1 LLLGPGLTAAAV
13 LLRWSCNKRWQQE
26 DAIMTAF
33 LFPGQGSQYV
43 GMAGNVVGPMLTRR
57 LFERASDVLGL
68 DLWNLVEAG
77 DEAALTRTEN
87 TQPAL
92 FATEMAWVEAL
103 ASRGM
108 VCDVAAGHSLGEFS
122 ALCCAGV
129 FTFEDGIRL
138 VRRRGEIMTRAAS
151 RSPGTMAAVIGLDEN
166 DLQHVLAEGRLAGIV
181 EAANYNA
188 SDQTVV
194 SGEMAAVDRVIGAVK
209 AIGRGRAIKLRVSAP
224 FHSSIMADGAAE
236 FKAVL
241 HGVAFFRPRFP
252 VVNNV
257 AALSEDDPEAIR
269 EFLVA
274 QFRSPVQWVRTMETL
289 QSMGVSEY
297 LEVGPKGVL
306 TALGRKAVPRGNV
319 RAVEEEKWQ

>member
-1 LLLGPGLTAAAV
+1 M
-13 LLRWSCNKRWQQE
+13 
-26 DAIMTAF
+26 IAF

-43 GMAGNVVGPMLTRR
+43 GMAGRVVDPILTRR
-57 LFERASDVLGL
+57 LFGQASDVLGL

-77 DEAALTRTEN
+77 DEATLTRTEN

-92 FATEMAWVEAL
+92 FATEMAWVQAL

-108 VCDVAAGHSLGEFS
+108 GCNVAAGHSLGELS

-138 VRRRGEIMTRAAS
+138 VRQRGEIMARAVS
-151 RSPGTMAAVIGLDEN
+151 GSPGTMAAIVGLDDN
-166 DLQHVLAEGRLAGIV
+166 DLQCVLAEGRRAGIV

-209 AIGRGRAIKLRVSAP
+209 EIGRGRAIKLRVGAP
-224 FHSSIMADGAAE
+224 FHSSIMVGGAAE
-236 FKAVL
+236 FATVV
-241 HGVAFFRPRFP
+241 HDIPFSRPRFP

-257 AALSEDDPEAIR
+257 AAVPEDNPETIK
-269 EFLVA
+269 ECLVA
-274 QFRSPVQWVRTMETL
+274 QFKSPVQWVRTMETL
-289 QSMGVSEY
+289 QRMGASEY

-306 TALGRKAVPRGNV
+306 TALGRKAIPEGNV
-319 RAVEEEKWQ
+319 RAVEEETWQ

>member
-1 LLLGPGLTAAAV
+1 
-13 LLRWSCNKRWQQE
+13 
-26 DAIMTAF
+26 MMAF

-43 GMAGNVVGPMLTRR
+43 GMAGKVIDLMVVHR

-68 DLWNLVEAG
+68 NLWDIVETG

-108 VCDVAAGHSLGEFS
+108 ACDAAAGHSLGEFS

-138 VRRRGEIMTRAAS
+138 VRRRGEIMARAAS
-151 RSPGTMAAVIGLDEN
+151 HSPGTMAAIVGLDDN
-166 DLQHVLAEGRLAGIV
+166 DLQSVLAEGRRSGIV

-188 SDQTVV
+188 CDQTVV
-194 SGEMAAVDRVIGAVK
+194 SGEIAAVDGVIGAVK
-209 AIGRGRAIKLRVSAP
+209 ALGRGRAIKLRVGAP
-224 FHSSIMADGAAE
+224 FHSSIMAGSAAE
-236 FKAVL
+236 FEAALRDVT
-241 HGVAFFRPRFP
+241 FSRPHFP

-257 AALSEDDPEAIR
+257 AARSEDDPETIR
-269 EFLVA
+269 ECLVA
-274 QFRSPVQWVRTMETL
+274 QFKSPVQWMHTMEML
-289 QSMGVSEY
+289 QGMGVTEY
-297 LEVGPKGVL
+297 VEVGPKAVL
-306 TALGRKAVPRGNV
+306 AALGRKAVPGGNV

>member
-1 LLLGPGLTAAAV
+1 
-13 LLRWSCNKRWQQE
+13 
-26 DAIMTAF
+26 
-33 LFPGQGSQYV
+33 
-43 GMAGNVVGPMLTRR
+43 MAGNVVDLMLAQR

-68 DLWNLVEAG
+68 NLWDIVETG

-92 FATEMAWVEAL
+92 FATEMAWVEVL

-108 VCDVAAGHSLGEFS
+108 TCDVAAGHSLGEFS

-138 VRRRGEIMTRAAS
+138 VRRRGEIMARAAS
-151 RSPGTMAAVIGLDEN
+151 RSPGTMAAVVGLDDN
-166 DLQHVLAEGRLAGIV
+166 DLQTVLAEGRRSGVV

-194 SGEMAAVDRVIGAVK
+194 SGEIAAVDGVIGAVK
-209 AIGRGRAIKLRVSAP
+209 ALGRGRAIKLRVGAP
-224 FHSSIMADGAAE
+224 FHSSIMAGSAAE
-236 FKAVL
+236 FEAALRDVT
-241 HGVAFFRPRFP
+241 FFRPHFP

-257 AALSEDDPEAIR
+257 AARSEDDPKTIR
-269 EFLVA
+269 ECLVA
-274 QFRSPVQWVRTMETL
+274 QFRSPVQWVHTMETL
-289 QSMGVSEY
+289 QSMGVTEY
-297 LEVGPKGVL
+297 VEVGPKAVL
-306 TALGRKAVPRGNV
+306 TALGRKAVPGGSV

>member
-1 LLLGPGLTAAAV
+1 M
-13 LLRWSCNKRWQQE
+13 
-26 DAIMTAF
+26 IAF

-43 GMAGNVVGPMLTRR
+43 GMAGKVVDPILTRR
-57 LFERASDVLGL
+57 LFGQASDVLGL

-77 DEAALTRTEN
+77 DEAVLTRTEN

-92 FATEMAWVEAL
+92 FVAEMAWVEAL

-108 VCDVAAGHSLGEFS
+108 GCDVAAGHSLGEFS

-138 VRRRGEIMTRAAS
+138 VRRRGEIMARAAS
-151 RSPGTMAAVIGLDEN
+151 GSPGTMAAVVGLDDK
-166 DLQHVLAEGRLAGIV
+166 DLQRVLAEGRRSGIV

-188 SDQTVV
+188 FDQTVV

-209 AIGRGRAIKLRVSAP
+209 EIGRGRAIKLRVGAP
-224 FHSSIMADGAAE
+224 FHSSIMAGGAAE
-236 FKAVL
+236 FEAVV
-241 HGVAFFRPRFP
+241 HDIPFSRPRFP

-257 AALSEDDPEAIR
+257 AAVSEDDPETIR
-269 EFLVA
+269 ECLVA
-274 QFRSPVQWVRTMETL
+274 QFKSPVQWVRTMETL
-289 QSMGVSEY
+289 QRMGASEY

-306 TALGRKAVPRGNV
+306 TALGRKAVPGGNV
-319 RAVEEEKWQ
+319 RAVEDEIWQ

>member
-1 LLLGPGLTAAAV
+1 
-13 LLRWSCNKRWQQE
+13 
-26 DAIMTAF
+26 
-33 LFPGQGSQYV
+33 
-43 GMAGNVVGPMLTRR
+43 MAGKVIDLMVVHR

-68 DLWNLVEAG
+68 NLWDIVETG

-108 VCDVAAGHSLGEFS
+108 ACDAAAGHSLGEFS

-138 VRRRGEIMTRAAS
+138 VRRRGEIMARAAS
-151 RSPGTMAAVIGLDEN
+151 HSPGTMAAIVGLDDN
-166 DLQHVLAEGRLAGIV
+166 DLQSVLAEGRRSGIV

-188 SDQTVV
+188 CDQTVV
-194 SGEMAAVDRVIGAVK
+194 SGEIAAVDGVIGAVK
-209 AIGRGRAIKLRVSAP
+209 ALGRGRAIKLRVGAP
-224 FHSSIMADGAAE
+224 FHSSIMAGSAAE
-236 FKAVL
+236 FEAALRDVT
-241 HGVAFFRPRFP
+241 FSRPHFP

-257 AALSEDDPEAIR
+257 AARSEDDPETIR
-269 EFLVA
+269 ECLVA
-274 QFRSPVQWVRTMETL
+274 QFKSPVQWMHTMEML
-289 QSMGVSEY
+289 QSMGVTEY
-297 LEVGPKGVL
+297 VEVGPKAVL
-306 TALGRKAVPRGNV
+306 AALGRKAVHGGNV

>member
-1 LLLGPGLTAAAV
+1 
-13 LLRWSCNKRWQQE
+13 
-26 DAIMTAF
+26 MTAF

-43 GMAGNVVGPMLTRR
+43 GMAGKVVDPIRTRR

-68 DLWNLVEAG
+68 DLWDIVEAG

-92 FATEMAWVEAL
+92 FATEMAWVETL
-103 ASRGM
+103 AGRGI

-138 VRRRGEIMTRAAS
+138 VRHRGEIMARAAS
-151 RSPGTMAAVIGLDEN
+151 RSPGTMAAIIGLDDN
-166 DLQHVLAEGRLAGIV
+166 DLQRVLAEGRRSGIV

-194 SGEMAAVDRVIGAVK
+194 SGEIAAVDRVIGAVK
-209 AIGRGRAIKLRVSAP
+209 AMGKGRAIRLRVSAP
-224 FHSSIMADGAAE
+224 FHSSIMAEHAAE
-236 FKAVL
+236 FEAVL
-241 HGVAFFRPRFP
+241 HNVVFVRPRFP

-257 AALSEDDPEAIR
+257 AARSEDDPEAIR
-269 EFLVA
+269 ECLVA
-274 QFRSPVQWVRTMETL
+274 QFRSPVQWVRTMAAL

-297 LEVGPKGVL
+297 LEVGPKSVL
-306 TALGRKAVPRGNV
+306 TALGRKAVPGGNV

>member
-1 LLLGPGLTAAAV
+1 
-13 LLRWSCNKRWQQE
+13 
-26 DAIMTAF
+26 MTAF

-43 GMAGNVVGPMLTRR
+43 GMAGNVVDPMLARR

-68 DLWNLVEAG
+68 DLWDIVEAG

-92 FATEMAWVEAL
+92 FATEMAWVDAL

-138 VRRRGEIMTRAAS
+138 VRRRGEIMAKAAS
-151 RSPGTMAAVIGLDEN
+151 HSPGTMAAVVGLDDD
-166 DLQHVLAEGRLAGIV
+166 DLQSVLAEGRRSGIV

-194 SGEMAAVDRVIGAVK
+194 SGETAAVDSVIGAVK
-209 AIGRGRAIKLRVSAP
+209 TLGRGRAIKLRVSAP
-224 FHSSIMADGAAE
+224 FHSSIMADSAAE
-236 FKAVL
+236 FETVL
-241 HGVAFFRPRFP
+241 HDVMFSRPHFP

-269 EFLVA
+269 EYLVA
-274 QFRSPVQWVRTMETL
+274 QFKSPVQWVHTMETL
-289 QSMGVSEY
+289 QRMGATEY

-306 TALGRKAVPRGNV
+306 TALGRKAVPGGNV

>member
-1 LLLGPGLTAAAV
+1 M
-13 LLRWSCNKRWQQE
+13 
-26 DAIMTAF
+26 IAF

-43 GMAGNVVGPMLTRR
+43 GMAGRVVDPILTRR
-57 LFERASDVLGL
+57 LFGQASDVLGL

-77 DEAALTRTEN
+77 DEATLTRTEN

-108 VCDVAAGHSLGEFS
+108 GCNVAAGHSLGEFS

-138 VRRRGEIMTRAAS
+138 VRQRGEIMARAVS
-151 RSPGTMAAVIGLDEN
+151 GSPGTMAAIVGLDDN
-166 DLQHVLAEGRLAGIV
+166 DLQCVLAEGRRTGIV

-209 AIGRGRAIKLRVSAP
+209 EIGRGRAIKLRVGAP
-224 FHSSIMADGAAE
+224 FHSSIMVGGAAE
-236 FKAVL
+236 FATVV
-241 HGVAFFRPRFP
+241 HDIPFSRPRFP

-257 AALSEDDPEAIR
+257 AAVPEDNPETIK
-269 EFLVA
+269 ECLVA
-274 QFRSPVQWVRTMETL
+274 QFKSPVQWVHTMETL
-289 QSMGVSEY
+289 QRMGVSEY

-306 TALGRKAVPRGNV
+306 TALGRKAIPEGNV
-319 RAVEEEKWQ
+319 RAVEEETWQ